1 MSNGAAWSAE
11 RLTRLHRAM
20 AGHVESGAVP
30 GVVTLVSRR
39 VLRSVDGPLDDTGRR
54 IGRSRCC

>member
-20 AGHVESGAVP
+20 AGHVERGDTPSPP
-30 GVVTLVSRR
+30 GVFADFWTRTYQALG
-39 VLRSVDGPLDDTGRR
+39 D
-54 IGRSRCC
+54 